1 MSVSADSSPQPGA
14 PPALGAAEI
23 AALVEPT
30 RVHRRAYT
38 DRAVFDLEME
48 RIFGRAWIFVAHAS
62 QLPRPND
69 LIRTRLGLHD
79 VLVTRDPD
87 DRFHVVLN
95 RCTHRGTTLC
105 SVERANAASLV
116 CPYHAWTFAL
126 DGTLRSVPHRK
137 SMPASF
143 DPADPRLNLFRAPRV
158 AEYRGFVFASLAA
171 DGPGLAEFLGGMTDA
186 LDNLVDRAP
195 DGEIF
200 QDGGIFRLEYR
211 GNWKLHHENAND
223 TMHPGFVHESSVSAA
238 REDGRDYAE
247 PVYDEHQAHTQLLS
261 NGFSVREWQSVGL
274 KGLAN
279 GHSYMDGFYSRGVL
293 SPDRDDPLSAEYR
306 RALEAVCGR
315 AAADAILGM
324 DRFNNLIWPN
334 LNINAQYQQIR
345 IVQPVAPDRTIVQAM
360 CFRLGG
366 APEGMFHRAVR
377 FLTNLSSPASMI
389 FADDVEIFE
398 KVQAGLADGSRQ
410 WLDQSRGLDAPVG
423 GGAGAGHLA
432 SPGTSELPIRGQF
445 RAWLD
450 HMTAA
455 A

>member
-1 MSVSADSSPQPGA
+1 MPRPGDNSL
-14 PPALGAAEI
+14 PPPPGAAEI
-23 AALVEPT
+23 AALVEPG

-38 DRAVFDLEME
+38 DRAIFDLEMA

-62 QLPRPND
+62 QIPGPND
-69 LIRTRLGLHD
+69 LVRTRLGLHD
-79 VLVTRDPD
+79 VLVTRDAD
-87 DRFHVVLN
+87 GRVHVVEN
-95 RCTHRGTTLC
+95 RCAHRGTTLC
-105 SVERANAASLV
+105 SVERARAASLV

-126 DGTLRSVPHRK
+126 DGTLRAVPHRR
-137 SMPASF
+137 SMPESF
-143 DPADPRLNLFRAPRV
+143 DIADPRFSLFRAPRV
-158 AEYRGFVFASLAA
+158 ADYRGFIFASLAA
-171 DGPGLAEFLGGMTDA
+171 DGPALEDFLGDMTEA

-195 DGEIF
+195 DGGIF

-261 NGFSVREWQSVGL
+261 NGFSVREWQSLGL
-274 KGLAN
+274 NGLPN
-279 GHSYMDGFYSRGVL
+279 GHSYMDGFYSQGVL
-293 SPDRDDPLSAEYR
+293 SPDRDDPLSREYR
-306 RALEAVCGR
+306 AALEAAKGR

-345 IVQPVAPDRTIVQAM
+345 IVQPVAPDRTVVQAM

-366 APEGMFHRAVR
+366 APEGIFHRAVR

-398 KVQAGLADGSRQ
+398 KVQAGLSDGSED
-410 WLDQSRGLDAPVG
+410 WLDQSRGRDAPIDG
-423 GGAGAGHLA
+423 GGDSGAGAGRLA
-432 SPGTSELPIRGQF
+432 SQGTSELPIRSQY

-450 HMTAA
+450 HMMAP
-455 A
+455 